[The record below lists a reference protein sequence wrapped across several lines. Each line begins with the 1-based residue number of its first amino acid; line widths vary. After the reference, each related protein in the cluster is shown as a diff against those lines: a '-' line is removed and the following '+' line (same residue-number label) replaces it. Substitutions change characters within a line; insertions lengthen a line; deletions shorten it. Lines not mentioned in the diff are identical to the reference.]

1 MGIKRT
7 AARSRRAPDAGPA
20 AAADVARTLAVAS
33 RLTERALDDMTLPQ
47 FRILLLVA
55 RAPERAS
62 ELASQA
68 AVTKPSLTGVLD
80 GLVARGWVRRRE
92 VDGDRRGVTLVVTPA
107 GRKALGSAQRAV
119 GARVDEL
126 LALVDPD
133 RRAVAIAGIVALG
146 EAIDLDLARRRVARS
161 GGDG

>member
-1 MGIKRT
+1 M
-7 AARSRRAPDAGPA
+7 
-20 AAADVARTLAVAS
+20 ARTLAVVS

-47 FRILLLVA
+47 FRILLLVS

-68 AVTKPSLTGVLD
+68 AVTRPSLTGVLD
-80 GLVARGWVRRRE
+80 GLVTRGWVRRRE

-107 GRKALGSAQRAV
+107 GRRALATAQRVV

-133 RRAVAIAGIVALG
+133 RRAVAVDGIAALG
-146 EAIDLDLARRRVARS
+146 EAIDLDLASRRAARS